1 VIGRDPIVINK
12 SDIQTREVTA
22 ASLMPTGL
30 FDALEDR
37 EILDL
42 VAFLRTVEPVR

>member
-1 VIGRDPIVINK
+1 M
-12 SDIQTREVTA
+12 
-22 ASLMPTGL
+22 MPPGL